1 MTTNKM
7 SDTTKQFNVRLPKFT
22 QAQIKA
28 LEEKTGMTVTQIVIL
43 AIDRM
48 AQSEEVIEKPE

>member
-1 MTTNKM
+1 MT
-7 SDTTKQFNVRLPKFT
+7 DTTKQFNVRLPKFT

-28 LEEKTGMTVTQIVIL
+28 LEEKTGMTVTQILIT

-48 AQSEEVIEKPE
+48 ARAENVSEKPE

>member
-1 MTTNKM
+1 MT
-7 SDTTKQFNVRLPKFT
+7 DTTKQFNVRLPKFT